1 MTVRAY
7 HHGLAMVSMGQ
18 GHMADLESL
27 LIIVHRL
34 SLHLPNL
41 SLRLSHNRQPFSHLP
56 KVLHNQCLHLSS

>member
-1 MTVRAY
+1 MVRAY

-41 SLRLSHNRQPFSHLP
+41 SLRQSHNHQPFSHPL
-56 KVLHNQCLHLSS
+56 KVLHSQCLHLSS